1 MPVFLENYNLDWVNE
16 QEDDLLA
23 GLLGMTIKE
32 GTQVNGYSEYPSF
45 YYKFGKAEIHVQ
57 TTKNDEQENGVKL
70 DRWDTHASGNCVWDL
85 LCTGMDITP
94 DDGTKTERVMLFR
107 NYDVDRG
114 SFIPIHVLNPDVLPS
129 YLEGDRVKLQVVG
142 LPTSIRYHE
151 NAEQFEASLPKDED
165 GNTWGIAEG
174 TLFPSGFLVNHAVGN
189 TETNS
194 KNQITDSYIAF
205 RGVVKDLRTGKVE
218 MLGQELDP
226 FIRCYI
232 DTNLG
237 ELELDHSIK
246 QVSEDQRKNMK
257 IGATVEGV
265 CVISGDAA
273 IYEHDKDIVKDFD
286 HDLAALRFVVE
297 NKVRAEHLK
306 RILAKYAEYT
316 SVSGKWTYVYV
327 GLEDIIGRLNHV
339 QDAQK
344 AESTKVFAHYA
355 VITDKEVNE
364 LPHGIDERCLVLA
377 YDDPDKYA
385 SIMFISVDE
394 EGMITKIDVT
404 NDSRY
409 RFRIEDHKVLLS
421 PEDIPVPERCADGMR
436 MRAKFFHMLPDYT
449 ATDDLFALQNV
460 EKYESNAEMIMR
472 EVKADGVLSSE
483 TLANIFG
490 YLFVKSIESNIQ
502 QLFEVWDGRYLYS
515 GTPITVEDAKNGNSQ
530 SSFPMPIQKGFQRA
544 FDKGRQFEKDFSLRF
559 KESDVGSEAYYSEM
573 ISALTAAQSI
583 GELYGPIFIE
593 RIVEK
598 EPVVIPQWLVNIDK
612 VCQHE
617 ENDSEEKL
625 MRKLYETA
633 LIEEAA
639 RAGVDED
646 TTVGMI
652 KDLRQSKIN
661 PKEVLDNLYKMTP
674 PYIDAAVAKAM
685 ADTHKAHRK
694 KRT

>member
-1 MPVFLENYNLDWVNE
+1 MPIFLENYNLDWVEE
-16 QEDDLLA
+16 QEDDLLT
-23 GLLGMTIKE
+23 GLLGFTIKE
-32 GTQVNGYSEYPSF
+32 GTEISGYSGYPSF
-45 YYKFGKAEIHVQ
+45 YYKFGKAEIHVR
-57 TTKNDEQENGVKL
+57 TTKNGEQENGVRL

-94 DDGTKTERVMLFR
+94 DDATETERVMLFR
-107 NYDVDRG
+107 NYDVERG

-142 LPTSIRYHE
+142 LPTSIHYYE
-151 NAEQFEASLPKDED
+151 NAEQLEASLPKDED

-189 TETNS
+189 TETNG
-194 KNQITDSYIAF
+194 KNQVTDSYIAF
-205 RGVVKDLRTGKVE
+205 RGVVKDLRIGKVE
-218 MLGQELDP
+218 MFDQELDP

-232 DTNLG
+232 ETNLG
-237 ELELDHSIK
+237 ELELDHSIN

-273 IYEHDKDIVKDFD
+273 IYEHDRGIVKDFD

-355 VITDKEVNE
+355 VITEKGADD
-364 LPHGIDERCLVLA
+364 LPHEVGERCLILA
-377 YDDPDKYA
+377 YDDPDKYS

-436 MRAKFFHMLPDYT
+436 MRAKFFHMLPDDT

-460 EKYESNAEMIMR
+460 EKYKANAEMIMR
-472 EVKADGVLSSE
+472 EVKADGDLSSE
-483 TLANIFG
+483 ILANIFG

-502 QLFEVWDGRYLYS
+502 QLFEVWQGHYLYS
-515 GTPITVEDAKNGNSQ
+515 GTPISIEDAKNGNIQ

-544 FDKGRQFEKDFSLRF
+544 FDKGRQFEKDFKLQY
-559 KESDVGSEAYYSEM
+559 KEINLEDEQYYSEL
-573 ISALTAAQSI
+573 INALTAAQSI

-598 EPVVIPQWLVNIDK
+598 DPVVIPQWLDNIDF

-617 ENDSEEKL
+617 ENDSEEML
-625 MRKLYETA
+625 LHKLYETA

-639 RAGVDED
+639 RAGVNKD

-661 PKEVLDNLYKMTP
+661 PKEVLDNLFKMTP
-674 PYIDAAVAKAM
+674 PYIDADVTKAM
-685 ADTHKAHRK
+685 ADTLKAHRE
-694 KRT
+694 